1 MAKDI
6 FDIYIN
12 RYNLQRKVKAIIS
25 PEPSPITALFK
36 YIDDNL
42 QDVNVIMGVSKKGGD
57 EARFKSAEKY
67 YADNEH
73 IHLYNPLET
82 AVEPYLDKNG

>member
-1 MAKDI
+1 
-6 FDIYIN
+6 
-12 RYNLQRKVKAIIS
+12 
-25 PEPSPITALFK
+25 
-36 YIDDNL
+36 
-42 QDVNVIMGVSKKGGD
+42 MGVSKKGGD

-73 IHLYNPLET
+73 INLLNPLET